1 MRSGAAITVLSLLVL
16 VVPVRCEL
24 EVIGSG
30 YGRTGTDSLRV
41 ALNTLGFKTYH
52 MKEIIEN
59 QLSSH
64 VKTWHKQ
71 AENKCADVHAM
82 KALFEDHGYTAAV
95 DFPASMCWETLMKVY
110 PNAKVVHTRRTSAD
124 VWWASA
130 SDSILSLGNLFPFN
144 VMNRVVPFFVQ
155 HKEMVDAMWS
165 NLLNKPV
172 SSDEPGFPG
181 IHKADFLERYEA
193 NNERVTS
200 VVPHK
205 RLLVHDH
212 AHGWDRLCAFL
223 GKAVPLDPYPRVNS
237 RAEFKTFVRNLGL
250 GIGCAGVTAL
260 VTMLLA
266 VKWLSNLFT
275 GARDTKIKGA

>member
-82 KALFEDHGYTAAV
+82 KALFEDQS
-95 DFPASMCWETLMKVY
+95 PS
-110 PNAKVVHTRRTSAD
+110 
-124 VWWASA
+124 
-130 SDSILSLGNLFPFN
+130 
-144 VMNRVVPFFVQ
+144 
-155 HKEMVDAMWS
+155 
-165 NLLNKPV
+165 LLN
-172 SSDEPGFPG
+172 
-181 IHKADFLERYEA
+181 DF
-193 NNERVTS
+193 
-200 VVPHK
+200 
-205 RLLVHDH
+205 
-212 AHGWDRLCAFL
+212 
-223 GKAVPLDPYPRVNS
+223 
-237 RAEFKTFVRNLGL
+237 
-250 GIGCAGVTAL
+250 
-260 VTMLLA
+260 
-266 VKWLSNLFT
+266 
-275 GARDTKIKGA
+275 